1 MRRKMGKIIAIS
13 VLVLLLWLTGTASA
27 TILTVELPGLIGDL
41 KPYPNG
47 STDVFDFG
55 TNFLSIDEVRIRMSG
70 TFTPAQARSII
81 SGELFDILP
90 GIVVYMDPG
99 VGSCFTDL
107 NLQQS
112 PFDIE
117 NPFNLKYG
125 ATWDFLLDGTDQ
137 LNADLYTQPILAG
150 SVIVTPPTAEISEA
164 YIIIEGVIPEPATVL
179 FLGLGGLAVCRRGRG
194 SRADKNR

>member
-1 MRRKMGKIIAIS
+1 MGKIVSII
-13 VLVLLLWLTGTASA
+13 VLVLLIWITGTASA
-27 TILTVELPGLIGDL
+27 TIFTIELPGLIGEL
-41 KPYPNG
+41 KPFPNG

-55 TNFLSIDEVRIRMSG
+55 TDFLSIDEVRIRMSG

-81 SGELFDILP
+81 SGELFDVLP
-90 GIVVYMDPG
+90 GIEVYMDPG

-112 PFDIE
+112 PFNIE
-117 NPFNLKYG
+117 KSFNLKYG

-137 LNADLYTQPILAG
+137 LTAILYTQPIPAR
-150 SVIVTPPTAEISEA
+150 SVFVTPPTAEISEA

-179 FLGLGGLAVCRRGRG
+179 LLGFGILLLKRRTCNDHL
-194 SRADKNR
+194 SQK